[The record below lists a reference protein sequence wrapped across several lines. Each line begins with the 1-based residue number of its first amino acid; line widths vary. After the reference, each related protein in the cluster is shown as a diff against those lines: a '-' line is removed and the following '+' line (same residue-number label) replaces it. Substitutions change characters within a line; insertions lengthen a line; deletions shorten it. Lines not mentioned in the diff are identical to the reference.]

1 MKTILFYWSKGS
13 DTRRKLVRA
22 IAECER
28 HGEAC
33 YLNFLAEKMGLSH
46 VAIKKH
52 MDLLVEGG
60 YVKVLNPGG
69 KPVYLVLTSKGIEV
83 LKEFSG

>member
-13 DTRRKLVRA
+13 DTRIRLIKI

-28 HGEAC
+28 KSAAC
-33 YLNFLAEKMGLSH
+33 YLNFLAEKLKLSH

-52 MDLLVEGG
+52 IDLLLEGG
-60 YVKVLNPGG
+60 YVKILNPGG
-69 KPVYLVLTSKGIEV
+69 KPNYLVLTEKGLEV
-83 LKEFSG
+83 LKELSS

>member
-13 DTRRKLVRA
+13 ETRRKLVRI

-28 HGEAC
+28 HSEPC
-33 YLNFLAEKMGLSH
+33 YLNLLADKMHVSH

-52 MDLLVEGG
+52 IDLLLEDG
-60 YVKVLNPGG
+60 YVKILNPGG
-69 KPVYLVLTSKGIEV
+69 KPNYLALTEKGIDV
-83 LKEFSG
+83 LKEFSS